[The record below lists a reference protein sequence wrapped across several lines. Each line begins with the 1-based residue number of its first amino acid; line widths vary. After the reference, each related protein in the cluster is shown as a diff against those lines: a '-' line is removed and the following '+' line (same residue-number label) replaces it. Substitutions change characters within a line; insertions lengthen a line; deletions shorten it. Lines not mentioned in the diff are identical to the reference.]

1 MLRQPINATDRCSK
15 SPPGAFPCSLRI
27 VGLWLLAALAAGPGL
42 FAAQYDPGPGKTIS
56 LIGQTFQQEYLDY
69 ANGTGLT
76 PAGSSHYATF
86 FLGAIEQGDDD
97 PNSRFLDFVIDN
109 NLGEYAL
116 VALSL
121 KDNTAAGGYGQ
132 MVDDQ
137 GPNFNA
143 NAIWEALRDVTSGRW
158 DSQIDAFANILSSRP
173 NTKFYLRIGYE
184 TSIMLFANQSERYV
198 IDVVNGYAN
207 QGINAFENADTIPE
221 WDLDA
226 YPDAYNYIADR
237 IRRVGGVS
245 NVDFVYHPVRGFWDA
260 FWLYPG
266 GSFVDWVAL
275 SVFNNDVC
283 LPVGSTTNCSG
294 QSVDPNLQQ
303 VLDWARGT
311 LGKPLMIA
319 EATAQVPAANTSG
332 GFNDY
337 LNRLHNLV
345 VANDVRVLAYI
356 NSDWPAHGWPPDIWG
371 DSRVEARGSSVLNT
385 YLNLFGSSRYI
396 HFGGGGNP
404 PPPPPPGGCASD
416 AVDFDDGVG
425 SYSSQDS
432 SNGSVSVEDGGC
444 ALALSGNRWIGT
456 DATFDVTAD
465 TVLEFTFSSTS
476 QGEIHGIGFDE
487 DSSISNDPRV
497 FQIHG
502 TQNWGSAIDGFD
514 YTGGTQTFSIPVGQ
528 FYTGNSMRL
537 VFVNDKDSGA
547 PNNTGRFSNVRVS
560 GGGGPPPP
568 PPGTIPVPG
577 VVTTNLGNLANGSTA
592 SWEVDV
598 TAGGDLT
605 VAVTS
610 TSSQNS
616 QLIDIVFGGRSLVQA
631 IDAGQTLN
639 APFPGISNGPTTLSI
654 TAQSPAVSIGR
665 VEVTGSGSPP
675 PPPPP
680 PPGGCA
686 SDAVDFDDGVSSY
699 SSQDSSNGS
708 VSVEDGGCA
717 LALSGNRWIGT
728 DATFD
733 VTADTVLE
741 FTFSSTSQGEIHG
754 IGFDEDSS
762 ISNDPRVFQIHG
774 TQNWGSAIDGF
785 DYTGGTQ
792 TFSIPVGQFYTGN
805 SMRLVFVNDKDSGTP
820 NNTGRFSNVRVS
832 GGGSP
837 PPPPPPPGGLA
848 KLEPSTGQTLLIV
861 GQDLQTVS
869 EYIGSGCCPTP
880 GGITTYVAF
889 YSLLDPNFPQWG
901 ALGED
906 PNGNPNNIDIDW
918 GAGPLNARNAAIGFP
933 DSTLQMGLSIAEG
946 NRGTGETWAPGG
958 IAQIAAGQRDGE
970 IDRLARFFNSI
981 SGVPVYLRVGYEFD
995 GQWNL
1000 GYENRS
1006 NFVAAYRRIVDGL
1019 RARGVNNV
1027 AYVWQSSSS
1036 PIDDILDGFRENLAD
1051 WYPGDDY
1058 VDWVGMSWFLL
1069 PDEQALVGGT
1079 VSTQRQL
1086 GEEIL
1091 SFARGRGKPVMI
1103 AEASP
1108 QGYHLSGGFNAHI
1121 SPVWDGTSAQGQV
1134 SKSGNQIW
1142 NEWYVP
1148 FLSFIRS
1155 NGDVIKAVSYI
1166 NTFWDSQASWGPP
1179 YNEGFWGDARVQV
1192 NTTVRNRWDSE
1203 MSSSFWLHG
1212 GPSLFS
1218 ILGL

>member
-537 VFVNDKDSGA
+537 VFVNDKDSG
-547 PNNTGRFSNVRVS
+547 
-560 GGGGPPPP
+560 
-568 PPGTIPVPG
+568 
-577 VVTTNLGNLANGSTA
+577 
-592 SWEVDV
+592 
-598 TAGGDLT
+598 
-605 VAVTS
+605 
-610 TSSQNS
+610 
-616 QLIDIVFGGRSLVQA
+616 
-631 IDAGQTLN
+631 
-639 APFPGISNGPTTLSI
+639 
-654 TAQSPAVSIGR
+654 
-665 VEVTGSGSPP
+665 
-675 PPPPP
+675 
-680 PPGGCA
+680 
-686 SDAVDFDDGVSSY
+686 
-699 SSQDSSNGS
+699 
-708 VSVEDGGCA
+708 
-717 LALSGNRWIGT
+717 
-728 DATFD
+728 
-733 VTADTVLE
+733 
-741 FTFSSTSQGEIHG
+741 
-754 IGFDEDSS
+754 
-762 ISNDPRVFQIHG
+762 
-774 TQNWGSAIDGF
+774 
-785 DYTGGTQ
+785 
-792 TFSIPVGQFYTGN
+792 
-805 SMRLVFVNDKDSGTP
+805 TP